1 MGIGI
6 IPFNHSSWY
15 PYFSECPKKRHSTPN
30 ERFAGKLQKSNILI
44 SGPSKGIPPFQQKG

>member
-15 PYFSECPKKRHSTPN
+15 LYFSECPKVVYGV
-30 ERFAGKLQKSNILI
+30 AVVML
-44 SGPSKGIPPFQQKG
+44 

>member
-15 PYFSECPKKRHSTPN
+15 PYFSECPKTRMNDEEVQEQWQLGSP
-30 ERFAGKLQKSNILI
+30 I
-44 SGPSKGIPPFQQKG
+44 